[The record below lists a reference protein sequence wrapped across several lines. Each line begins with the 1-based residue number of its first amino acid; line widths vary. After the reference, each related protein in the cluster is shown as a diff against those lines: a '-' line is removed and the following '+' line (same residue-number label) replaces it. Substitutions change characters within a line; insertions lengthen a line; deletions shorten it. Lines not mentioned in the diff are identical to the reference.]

1 LTIDQ
6 V

>member
-6 V
+6 